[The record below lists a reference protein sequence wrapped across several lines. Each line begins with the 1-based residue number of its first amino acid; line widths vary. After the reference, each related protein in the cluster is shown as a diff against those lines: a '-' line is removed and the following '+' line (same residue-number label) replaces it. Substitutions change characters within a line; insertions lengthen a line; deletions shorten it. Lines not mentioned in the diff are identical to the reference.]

1 MVFVENKIRKINISY
16 MCIFIIYSVIV
27 IIYSEI
33 YIKKLE

>member
-1 MVFVENKIRKINISY
+1 MLKNGICRKKVRKINISY
-16 MCIFIIYSVIV
+16 MCILV